1 VSATSRGIGASV
13 AEAAIIALATLATGL
28 RMRWDGCAPEKKT
41 RIYFANHRS
50 HGDLPLI
57 WAALPKEIRRATR
70 PVAGSDY
77 WDKTAARRFIARK
90 VFHCVLIDRNPQTR
104 SENPQRLM
112 GAVLE
117 EGTSL
122 IIFPEGAR
130 NMTDA
135 TLLPFKTGI
144 FHLAA
149 AYPSV
154 ELVPVW
160 IDNLNRVLPKGEFV
174 PIPLLCEVRIGA
186 PLHLNEG
193 EDKQAFL
200 DRSRDSLLALANRRS
215 AP

>member
-1 VSATSRGIGASV
+1 
-13 AEAAIIALATLATGL
+13 
-28 RMRWDGCAPEKKT
+28 
-41 RIYFANHRS
+41 
-50 HGDLPLI
+50 
-57 WAALPKEIRRATR
+57 
-70 PVAGSDY
+70 
-77 WDKTAARRFIARK
+77 
-90 VFHCVLIDRNPQTR
+90 
-104 SENPQRLM
+104 M

-117 EGTSL
+117 QGTSL
-122 IIFPEGAR
+122 IIFPEGTR

-135 TLLPFKTGI
+135 TLLPFKTGL

-149 AYPSV
+149 GYPSV

-160 IDNLNRVLPKGEFV
+160 IDNLNRVLPKGEVV

-186 PLHLNEG
+186 PLHLNDG